1 MNAAALPAPL
11 LAPGWAGF
19 AVSIAALSLVQAVVV
34 ALPGPRR
41 LAALE
46 RLRSGWWALIPAGSV
61 VAFVFGVRALGGAA
75 DGLAYLALVAV
86 PPLAAAAL
94 GWLMRG
100 ARPVLALAVVPLFA
114 LAWADRQG
122 VPGEAAG
129 LALDALSCVALGVL
143 LVAVTPRL
151 AVEIAIIVMAAT
163 DLWVVVT
170 NLLAAPNHALDAVVP
185 VAHLPQLQAET
196 LYRASMGY
204 GDLFLAGLLGA
215 LLARQ
220 GALQRRGAALAAVLA
235 LALDLLFFAVDLLPA
250 TAPIALT
257 LIALT
262 LWSYR
267 RSPGLREQ
275 RPAEPPRPRIPARAR
290 DR

>member
-19 AVSIAALSLVQAVVV
+19 ALSIAALSLTQAAVV
-34 ALPGPRR
+34 ALPGSRR

-94 GWLMRG
+94 GWLVHG
-100 ARPVLALAVVPLFA
+100 ARPALALAVLPLFA

-129 LALDALSCVALGVL
+129 LCLDALSCVALGVL

-151 AVEIAIIVMAAT
+151 AVEIAILVMAAT
-163 DLWVVVT
+163 DLWAVVT
-170 NLLAAPNHALDAVVP
+170 NLLAAPNQALNAVIP
-185 VAHLPQLQAET
+185 IAHLPQLQSET
-196 LYRASMGY
+196 LYHASMGY
-204 GDLFLAGLLGA
+204 GDLFVAGLLGA
-215 LLARQ
+215 LLARDRAQ
-220 GALQRRGAALAAVLA
+220 QRRGALLAAVLA
-235 LALDLLFFAVDLLPA
+235 LALDLSFFAVNVLPA

-257 LIALT
+257 LIALR
-262 LWSYR
+262 LASRSLRSQPPAR
-267 RSPGLREQ
+267 R
-275 RPAEPPRPRIPARAR
+275 PRPRTLARAR